1 MTGTPAVSAEL
12 ERLTEAQ
19 HQAALRGDTEALAAR
34 LDERQLLLD
43 QLGTAAV
50 SAECLATLAA
60 IDAHTMDLLRARLHD
75 LGSEAARLRE
85 GEKALRGYRVRFQP
99 SPGFWDRVQ

>member
-1 MTGTPAVSAEL
+1 MTGTGPVGAEL
-12 ERLTEAQ
+12 ERLSEAQ
-19 HQAALRGDTEALAAR
+19 HQAALTGDIEALAAR
-34 LDERQLLLD
+34 LDERQLVLD
-43 QLGTAAV
+43 QLGTVTV

-60 IDAHTMDLLRARLHD
+60 IDAHTMDVLRARLHR